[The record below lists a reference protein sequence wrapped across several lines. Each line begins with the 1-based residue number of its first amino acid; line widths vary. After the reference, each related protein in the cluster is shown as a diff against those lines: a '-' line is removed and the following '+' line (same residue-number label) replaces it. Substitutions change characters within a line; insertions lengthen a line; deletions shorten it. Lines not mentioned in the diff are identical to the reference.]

1 CPHSTGEAAVE
12 ASPEDIDS
20 IEAAGWE
27 SNPGPEADHLGPC
40 FRATL
45 AMLEWPL
52 LATTKLEVN
61 FTTALDFGG
70 INTVDS
76 ARALTRANK
85 GGVCTPG
92 QLRAVA
98 SLVTGIEKLRKQ
110 ARGAER
116 IQVAGRVNDALG
128 PDGPIWPLLESVS
141 SLLPQ
146 PSLARAITS
155 AIDEENQ
162 VMGSP

>member
-52 LATTKLEVN
+52 LCSHLA
-61 FTTALDFGG
+61 DFA
-70 INTVDS
+70 S
-76 ARALTRANK
+76 TRAGK
-85 GGVCTPG
+85 
-92 QLRAVA
+92 RACA
-98 SLVTGIEKLRKQ
+98 Q
-110 ARGAER
+110 
-116 IQVAGRVNDALG
+116 
-128 PDGPIWPLLESVS
+128 
-141 SLLPQ
+141 LLP
-146 PSLARAITS
+146 PASPYESEELLRLTS
-155 AIDEENQ
+155 A
-162 VMGSP
+162 MAAA